1 MSATTA
7 VRQSKDADI
16 PFKFKLGFER
26 FANFEKNVFIPQTNK
41 KGASVWT
48 DAPFCFST
56 SSYD

>member
-1 MSATTA
+1 LEGLDRRIWLS
-7 VRQSKDADI
+7 QI
-16 PFKFKLGFER
+16 KLGFER
-26 FANFEKNVFIPQTNK
+26 FANFEMNVFIPQTNK